1 MVHRSELVI
10 DEGYIKFHSDLYQTP
25 PPSEWVVE
33 EVNTWRDRLYAM
45 GYIGAYEGGIGYG
58 NISVRSELLSE
69 FIVTGSGTGTI
80 PILFADHF
88 TRVSSF
94 SIDAN
99 SVVCEGQIDAS
110 SESMTHAAVYACDP
124 DARAVIHIHSRRHWE
139 ALLGKIPTTSAS
151 AAYGTPEMAREIQRL
166 FDETDFREIRV
177 MAMAGHDEGIL
188 SYGTSLKD
196 AGARL
201 MDVLDGRYPTR
212 SGS

>member
-1 MVHRSELVI
+1 VI
-10 DEGYIKFHSDLYQTP
+10 DEGYIKFNSKLHQTP

-33 EVNTWRDRLYAM
+33 EVNTWRDRMYAL

-58 NISVRSELLSE
+58 NISVKSDLLSE

-88 TRVSSF
+88 TRVSSY

-99 SVVCEGQIDAS
+99 SVVCEGRIDAS
-110 SESMTHAAVYACDP
+110 SESMTHAAVYACAP
-124 DARAVIHIHSRRHWE
+124 DARAVIHIHSRSYWD
-139 ALLGKIPTTSAS
+139 ALLNKIPTTSKS
-151 AAYGTPEMAREIQRL
+151 AAYGTPEMAREIKRL
-166 FDETDFREIRV
+166 FDETNFPEIRV

-196 AGARL
+196 AGERL
-201 MDVLDGRYPTR
+201 LDVLAGRYP
-212 SGS
+212 

>member
-1 MVHRSELVI
+1 MI
-10 DEGYIKFHSDLYQTP
+10 DEGYIKFHSELYQTP

-58 NISVRSELLSE
+58 NISVKSDLTNE

-80 PILFADHF
+80 PLLFSDHF
-88 TRVSSF
+88 TRVSSY

-99 SVVCEGQIDAS
+99 SVVCEGQVDAS
-110 SESMTHAAVYACDP
+110 SESMTHAAVYSCDP
-124 DARAVIHIHSRRHWE
+124 DARAVMHIHSRERWD
-139 ALLGKIPTTSAS
+139 ALLSKIPTTSAS
-151 AAYGTPEMAREIQRL
+151 AAYGTPEMAREIKRL

-177 MAMAGHDEGIL
+177 MAMAGHEEGIL
-188 SYGTSLKD
+188 SYGASLKE

-201 MDVLDGRYPTR
+201 LDVLGGRYPIR
-212 SGS
+212 PAQ

>member
-1 MVHRSELVI
+1 VI
-10 DEGYIKFHSDLYQTP
+10 DEGYIKFNSELHQTP

-33 EVNTWRDRLYAM
+33 EVNMWRDRMYAL

-58 NISVRSELLSE
+58 NISVKSDLLSE

-88 TRVSSF
+88 TRVSSY

-99 SVVCEGQIDAS
+99 SVVCEGRIDAS
-110 SESMTHAAVYACDP
+110 SESMTHAAVYACAP
-124 DARAVIHIHSRRHWE
+124 DARGVIHIHSRSHWE
-139 ALLGKIPTTSAS
+139 ALLDKIPTTSKA
-151 AAYGTPEMAREIQRL
+151 AAYGTPEMAREIKRL
-166 FDETDFREIRV
+166 FDETNFPEIRV

-196 AGARL
+196 AGERL
-201 MDVLDGRYPTR
+201 LDVLAGRYP
-212 SGS
+212 

>member
-1 MVHRSELVI
+1 MI
-10 DEGYIKFHSDLYQTP
+10 DEGYIKFNSQLHQTP

-45 GYIGAYEGGIGYG
+45 GYIGAYAGGIGYG
-58 NISVRSELLSE
+58 NISVRSELTDE

-80 PILFADHF
+80 PLLFSDHF
-88 TRVSSF
+88 TRVSSY

-124 DARAVIHIHSRRHWE
+124 DARAVIHIHSRPHWD
-139 ALLGKIPTTSAS
+139 ALLSKIPTTSAS
-151 AAYGTPEMAREIQRL
+151 AAYGTPEMAREIKRL

-177 MAMAGHDEGIL
+177 MAMAGHEEGIL
-188 SYGTSLKD
+188 SFGMSLKD

-201 MDVLDGRYPTR
+201 LDVLDGKYPIR

>member
-1 MVHRSELVI
+1 MIRVI
-10 DEGYIKFHSDLYQTP
+10 DEGYIKFESHLHQTP

-33 EVNTWRDRLYAM
+33 EVNTWRDRLYAL

-58 NISVRSELLSE
+58 NISVKSELTNE

-124 DARAVIHIHSRRHWE
+124 DARAVIHIHSRRHWD
-139 ALLGKIPTTSAS
+139 ALLSKIPTTSTS
-151 AAYGTPEMAREIQRL
+151 AAYGTPEMAREIKRL

-177 MAMAGHDEGIL
+177 MAMAGHEEGIL
-188 SYGTSLKD
+188 SFGTSLKA
-196 AGARL
+196 AGTRL
-201 MDVLDGRYPTR
+201 LDVLDGRYPPR
-212 SGS
+212 SRS

>member
-1 MVHRSELVI
+1 MI
-10 DEGYIKFHSDLYQTP
+10 DEGYIKFESHLHQTP

-33 EVNTWRDRLYAM
+33 EVNTWRDRLYAL

-58 NISVRSELLSE
+58 NISVKSELTNE

-80 PILFADHF
+80 PLLFPDHF
-88 TRVSSF
+88 TRVSSY

-110 SESMTHAAVYACDP
+110 SESMTHAAVYACAP
-124 DARAVIHIHSRRHWE
+124 EARAVMHIHSRPHWDT
-139 ALLGKIPTTSAS
+139 LLNKIPTTSAS
-151 AAYGTPEMAREIQRL
+151 AAYGTPEMAREIKRL

-177 MAMAGHDEGIL
+177 MAMAGHEEGIL
-188 SYGTSLKD
+188 SFGTSLKV
-196 AGARL
+196 AGTRL
-201 MDVLDGRYPTR
+201 LDVLDGRYPSR